1 MQLDTAEGLQF
12 RKRIYNVATFR
23 AAIDDAMDNLPDLR
37 AAARGGRVDKAFA
50 ERLMLAVT
58 AVNGCRYCSYG
69 HSAAALRAGVEREEI
84 AQLLGG
90 DLAGAPAEQVPA
102 LLFAQHYAETEGHP
116 EPQAWHEL
124 ETRYGPQTARDIMAY
139 IRMIM
144 VGNLSGNTLDA
155 LLSRLRGAP
164 AVNSSLLQEVGV
176 LAGSVLIIPASI
188 IRHTLLRRFA

>member
-1 MQLDTAEGLQF
+1 MHSDTAERGQF
-12 RKRIYNVATFR
+12 RKRIYDVATFR
-23 AAIDDAMDNLPDLR
+23 AAIDDAIDHLPDLR

-69 HSAAALRAGVEREEI
+69 HSAAALRAGIERQEI
-84 AQLLGG
+84 AQLLEG

-116 EPQAWHEL
+116 DPHMWREL
-124 ETRYGPQTARDIMAY
+124 ETSYGSQTARDIMAY

-155 LLSRLRGAP
+155 LLSRFRGAP
-164 AVNSSLLQEVGV
+164 AADSTLLQEVGV
-176 LAGSVLIIPASI
+176 LAGSLVIIPVSI
-188 IRHTLLRRFA
+188 IRHTIMRRFS